1 MPQLSEGA
9 EEFPTITMQTVR
21 YLAVGRRLAV
31 EWSSFSSITSIAS
44 LLQDMTIVLA

>member
-21 YLAVGRRLAV
+21 YLVVGRRLTV
-31 EWSSFSSITSIAS
+31 EWFSSITSIAS
-44 LLQDMTIVLA
+44 LLQDLTIVLA